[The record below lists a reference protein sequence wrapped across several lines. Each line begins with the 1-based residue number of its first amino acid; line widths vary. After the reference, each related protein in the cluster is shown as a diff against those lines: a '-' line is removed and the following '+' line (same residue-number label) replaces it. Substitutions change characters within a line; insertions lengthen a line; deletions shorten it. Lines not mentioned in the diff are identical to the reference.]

1 MLNISECTAEDEVR
15 NVDKSQVMTV
25 LCVMLYPESCGRLLN
40 HLEEWHTQISL
51 QTENPERGSGGS
63 DQQQRD

>member
-25 LCVMLYPESCGRLLN
+25 LCVMLCRLSFILKAV
-40 HLEEWHTQISL
+40 E
-51 QTENPERGSGGS
+51 
-63 DQQQRD
+63 DC